1 MKTLEAN
8 KMEPF
13 EPTHPGEVIK
23 DEIEYRGISQ
33 RALAAQ
39 IGVSYTQLNE
49 VLNGKRTLNTE
60 LALLISAA
68 LDIDAEPLL
77 AMQTRYD
84 IITARRNQGFLSRL
98 KSIRKIAAAELLRGM
113 GVDFEILTKETPED
127 YPANLPLDE
136 VPKYLS
142 LQKSLAFTDEELPA
156 DFLLITSDTVVICE
170 SEILGKPKDREDAA
184 RMLQLLSGKTHH
196 VVTGVT
202 VRSKEKTES
211 FAVRSN
217 VAFAQLDAEE
227 INYYIEHCKPFDKAG
242 AYGIQEWIGYVGI
255 SGLEGS
261 FYNVMGLPTRKLYQC
276 LKSF

>member
-1 MKTLEAN
+1 MLSNLK
-8 KMEPF
+8 KYQ
-13 EPTHPGEVIK
+13 VI
-23 DEIEYRGISQ
+23 
-33 RALAAQ
+33 LA
-39 IGVSYTQLNE
+39 S
-49 VLNGKRTLNTE
+49 K
-60 LALLISAA
+60 S
-68 LDIDAEPLL
+68 P
-77 AMQTRYD
+77 
-84 IITARRNQGFLSRL
+84 RRQ
-98 KSIRKIAAAELLRGM
+98 ELLRGM
-113 GVDFEILTKETPED
+113 GVNFEILTKETPED
-127 YPANLPLDE
+127 YPADLPLDE

-170 SEILGKPKDREDAA
+170 GEILGKPKDREDAA
-184 RMLQLLSGKTHH
+184 RMLRLLSAKTHH

-211 FAVRSN
+211 FAVRSD
-217 VAFAQLDAEE
+217 VTFAQLDAEE
-227 INYYIEHCKPFDKAG
+227 IDYYIEQCKPFDKAG